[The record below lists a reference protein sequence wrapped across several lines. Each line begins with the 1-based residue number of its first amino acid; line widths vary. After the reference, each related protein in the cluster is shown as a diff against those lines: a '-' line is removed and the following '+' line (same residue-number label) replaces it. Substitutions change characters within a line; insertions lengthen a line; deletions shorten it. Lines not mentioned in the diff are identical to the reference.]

1 MELFYF
7 VLFLLFFAVLAAG
20 YFYLQRAKA
29 RDAATATAAAPTTD
43 AAPMTDAP
51 ADASP
56 VVEAAAADEGTTA
69 PTA

>member
-1 MELFYF
+1 MPLFYF

-29 RDAATATAAAPTTD
+29 RDAAVATD

-56 VVEAAAADEGTTA
+56 VAEAAAADEGTTA